1 MVDVRRVKANFFY
14 WTPTRHH
21 LPHRVHHGAADYE
34 RMGGHVHAM
43 KPFEAL
49 EPVFLKK

>member
-1 MVDVRRVKANFFY
+1 ME
-14 WTPTRHH
+14 T
-21 LPHRVHHGAADYE
+21 ADYE